1 MDSSLWPLVQEL
13 RLLAS
18 GVKTFDP
25 ISQSLFHLHAYLIVI
40 FGDIPAIAMI
50 MRMKGANGISPCR
63 ICNIKAVRGGGS
75 NTYYL
80 PLRRDTIPDADPKC
94 YDPSALP
101 IRNHD
106 ELMAQAV
113 EVDNARNNAM
123 RERLAKQY
131 GIKGTPI
138 LSSISS
144 ILFPASFPFDF
155 MHVIWENLIPNLILL
170 WTGAFKDL
178 DHQDQDYVM
187 EPHVWNDIGVATA
200 AAKTTI
206 PSAFGAPVPNI
217 ATHRSQ
223 MTSEMYSNWTLFIAP
238 VVLRDRFKKDKY
250 YKHFMR
256 LVDLLKRC
264 LAFEFTAED
273 IVNIDEGFQK
283 WVRDY
288 ERFYYQYEPRRLATC
303 PLTLHALLH
312 IAWGIKVAGP
322 VWTYWAYPME
332 RHCNTLLPSIRSR
345 RHPYA
350 SINAFVVATAQLD
363 QICLTYN
370 LYKELSLSLL
380 REDEETA
387 SIHIMTHNSYPSYKL
402 YPPKR
407 VELISPPLRAKIYST
422 LATRFNMT
430 LTTIQ
435 AVISLDQP
443 ILQFGKV
450 VRLEGD
456 RMMADDLSQSRE
468 DTRDATYIKA
478 RNIFA

>member
-1 MDSSLWPLVQEL
+1 
-13 RLLAS
+13 
-18 GVKTFDP
+18 
-25 ISQSLFHLHAYLIVI
+25 
-40 FGDIPAIAMI
+40 
-50 MRMKGANGISPCR
+50 
-63 ICNIKAVRGGGS
+63 
-75 NTYYL
+75 
-80 PLRRDTIPDADPKC
+80 
-94 YDPSALP
+94 
-101 IRNHD
+101 
-106 ELMAQAV
+106 
-113 EVDNARNNAM
+113 
-123 RERLAKQY
+123 
-131 GIKGTPI
+131 
-138 LSSISS
+138 
-144 ILFPASFPFDF
+144 
-155 MHVIWENLIPNLILL
+155 
-170 WTGAFKDL
+170 
-178 DHQDQDYVM
+178 
-187 EPHVWNDIGVATA
+187 
-200 AAKTTI
+200 
-206 PSAFGAPVPNI
+206 
-217 ATHRSQ
+217 

-238 VVLRDRFKKDKY
+238 IVLRDRFKKDKY
-250 YKHFMR
+250 YKHFIR
-256 LVDLLKRC
+256 LMDLLKRC

-288 ERFYYQYEPRRLATC
+288 ERFYYQYEPGRLATC

-363 QICLTYN
+363 QICLTYD

-380 REDEETA
+380 EENEETA
-387 SIHIMTHNSYPSYKL
+387 SIHILTHDSYPSYKL

-407 VELISPPLRAKIYST
+407 VELISPSLRAKIYAT
-422 LATRFNMT
+422 LATRLN
-430 LTTIQ
+430 TTSTIIQ
-435 AVISLDQP
+435 AAIPLDQP

-478 RNIFA
+478 LDRYARHRQRAAEFQPQDFYGQLKRILVLELPPIARLSLDTPTVIFFAVVHSLNVVRDNNNISYRDVGPIEVVDLNMVECVVGRVWDRNCWTIIDRSCTRTINFD